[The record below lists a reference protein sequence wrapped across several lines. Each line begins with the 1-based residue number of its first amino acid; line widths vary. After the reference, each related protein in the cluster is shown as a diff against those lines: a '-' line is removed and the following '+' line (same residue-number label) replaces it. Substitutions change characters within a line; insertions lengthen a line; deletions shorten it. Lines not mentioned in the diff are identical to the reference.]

1 VQRIVKVVAVA
12 VLVATVLVISSIPA
26 FARPLR
32 GGVPLQNKKLCE
44 KMLKENHPNFVETA
58 PQPPP
63 PVVTTP
69 CWHIDSSDSSIS
81 DKPTGLER
89 ASQVVPLE

>member
-1 VQRIVKVVAVA
+1 MQRIVKVLTVAA
-12 VLVATVLVISSIPA
+12 LVTTVLMITSTVA
-26 FARPLR
+26 LARPLR
-32 GGVPLQNKKLCE
+32 GGVPLQNEKLCE
-44 KMLKENHPNFVETA
+44 KMLEENHPNFVKTA

-69 CWHIDSSDSSIS
+69 CWHIDSSDSSSS